1 MPQVYTKNQESVS
14 CFRHLINQFDFLYQ
28 VDEYICCVIS
38 HTMVKL
44 LRNMYI
50 YKRCSLSAGGWEC
63 KSRVCRDNV
72 SLTGLVEV
80 SLLASAGT
88 VVTSSHSQEASSY
101 NMGSDGRDL
110 GNIKRVF

>member
-1 MPQVYTKNQESVS
+1 MKNQESVS

-38 HTMVKL
+38 QTMVKL
-44 LRNMYI
+44 LRNTYM
-50 YKRCSLSAGGWEC
+50 YKRFSLSAGGWEC

-72 SLTGLVEV
+72 SVTGLVQV

-88 VVTSSHSQEASSY
+88 VMTSSRAQEASSY
-101 NMGSDGRDL
+101 NLGSDSRDL

>member
-1 MPQVYTKNQESVS
+1 MKNQESVS

-44 LRNMYI
+44 LRNTYI
-50 YKRCSLSAGGWEC
+50 YKRFSLSAGGWEC

-72 SLTGLVEV
+72 SLTGLVQV
-80 SLLASAGT
+80 SLQASAGT

-101 NMGSDGRDL
+101 NMGSDSRDL